1 MTARPPLI
9 HVLEDDPAVR
19 DSLVAL
25 LDSWGFSARP
35 FESAAALEAAEPARA
50 DALLLDYRLPGADGL
65 ETLRRLRAA
74 APSTPIMVISAYASA
89 EMAVSALREGAGDV
103 LEKPFEGAEL
113 VRRLMALL
121 GRGGAD
127 PAADGGP
134 FERLTPREH
143 EVMRAVVAGL
153 SNKGIARCLGLS
165 PKTVEIHR
173 ARVMEKT
180 ESRNLSELVRKAL
193 KAGIDPEAGP
203 APPGTPA
210 RSGNRDSS

>member
-50 DALLLDYRLPGADGL
+50 DALLLDYRLPGSDGL

-74 APSTPIMVISAYASA
+74 APGTPIMVISAYASA

-121 GRGGAD
+121 TRDGAE
-127 PAADGGP
+127 PPADGP
-134 FERLTPREH
+134 FDRLTPREH

-153 SNKGIARCLGLS
+153 SNKAIARCLGLS

-203 APPGTPA
+203 APPGAPA
-210 RSGNRDSS
+210 RSGNRESS